1 MRRARSSSGR
11 ASPLRRRPDTRSQ
24 AEAERHLHAVLP
36 AVTGAAPARAAGRL
50 PHPARSV
57 FGVDEVRQTFVLE
70 DLGASALKGVAEPMA
85 GNRTLVLETTADPDA
100 LVVGE
105 AGETLA
111 LRAYPQTNLTAKTAV
126 VVYRDEPD
134 GFIITAWLTSR
145 ADRVRAKGVQVWS
158 RSPSTSA

>member
-1 MRRARSSSGR
+1 MGE
-11 ASPLRRRPDTRSQ
+11 P
-24 AEAERHLHAVLP
+24 AVL
-36 AVTGAAPARAAGRL
+36 AEVVSVRGHRIRL
-50 PHPARSV
+50 T
-57 FGVDEVRQTFVLE
+57 VRQWLHISE
-70 DLGASALKGVAEPMA
+70 NHDYMA

-145 ADRVRAKGVQVWS
+145 SDRVRAKGVQVWS
-158 RSPSTSA
+158 RSPSTSASSLSSCSSLHGRYGWIMTQRGMCSI

>member
-1 MRRARSSSGR
+1 MGG
-11 ASPLRRRPDTRSQ
+11 P
-24 AEAERHLHAVLP
+24 AVL
-36 AVTGAAPARAAGRL
+36 AEVVSVRGHRIRL
-50 PHPARSV
+50 T
-57 FGVDEVRQTFVLE
+57 VRQWLHISE
-70 DLGASALKGVAEPMA
+70 NHDYMA

-145 ADRVRAKGVQVWS
+145 SDRVRAKGVQVWS
-158 RSPSTSA
+158 RSPSTSASSLSSCSSLHGRYGWIMTQRGMCSI